1 MHFNNG
7 MLIVL
12 ILYVFLVPLYVS
24 YDVILEKEHL
34 TLLLLF
40 DFLFMFSKITDLFIG
55 FKNKDGENEPRLS
68 MVIMKN
74 LSYDFFY
81 ELFYTFG
88 PFCFDIDKLN
98 SIYYFLFKLPR
109 FGYLFKLSMIINQT
123 LDHYCKSW
131 TVYEIKSKTQQFSIL

>member
-1 MHFNNG
+1 

-34 TLLLLF
+34 TTLLLF

-55 FKNKDGENEPRLS
+55 FRENEPRLS

-131 TVYEIKSKTQQFSIL
+131 TVYGIKSKTQQFSIL